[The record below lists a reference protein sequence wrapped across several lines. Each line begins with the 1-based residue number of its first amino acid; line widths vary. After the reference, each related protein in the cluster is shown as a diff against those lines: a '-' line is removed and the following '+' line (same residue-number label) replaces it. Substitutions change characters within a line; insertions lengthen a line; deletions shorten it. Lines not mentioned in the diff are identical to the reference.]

1 MATYEE
7 LHGKRVE
14 VFDSDPTLDSSYE
27 GQVWFNS
34 TDGVNKTVV
43 AFDSII
49 SKPGII
55 RGTTNSNQMGSFS
68 GGSADAMAV
77 FGGNPPT
84 SGATTTE
91 EFNGSGWSS
100 GGDMVNSL
108 FNRSGFGTL
117 TAGVAFGGRVPP
129 GTSDKTEHYNGSSWT
144 AANAMPEAIRG
155 GNGGGP
161 QTAGIVFGGSPPP
174 GTGSVKTKYYD
185 GTSWTVQ
192 PNDMNTARINTSG
205 CGIQTAALAASG
217 EPGPGTVTEEWNG
230 SSWTTV
236 NSLNTA
242 RANQGPATMQG
253 TSSDAV
259 ILGGNP
265 PYPSGARA
273 IENWDGTS
281 WSTNPLSLVSE
292 GNSQAAGQGSSASS
306 VSIFGGGAGAS
317 LAEQFSRSINTVTAA
332 AWAAG
337 GNLNTTR
344 RSMHAG
350 QCGLQTAGLA
360 VGGYIGPP
368 RSGATEEY
376 NGATWASGNNAPTK
390 SSRGL
395 AGTQAAAIE
404 FGGLPSGPSS
414 TNTSSVY
421 DGTDWTAAP
430 TLNNS
435 RGYSPSGGGTSTAAI
450 AIGGYAVPPGA
461 YVTVTEYFN
470 GSTWSSQPA
479 TSPNHYAGAGGG
491 TQAAAWCVG
500 IGGFPSSNQEAF
512 NWDGSA
518 WTASGNY
525 LMNSVVNHYG
535 GGPQTAGWVCGGEK
549 DPPSYPTSTNHY
561 DGTVWSTA
569 PNMGTGRTQGGSNGT
584 QAASLIFG
592 GYTGSNTAATEE
604 FTAETSSVTAK
615 TLTTS

>member
-7 LHGKRVE
+7 LHGKRGE

-27 GQVWFNS
+27 GQGWFNS

-55 RGTTNSNQMGSFS
+55 RGTTNSYQMGSFS

-108 FNRSGFGTL
+108 FNRYGFGTL
-117 TAGVAFGGRVPP
+117 NGGVAFGVRVPP
-129 GTSDKTEHYNGSSWT
+129 GTSDTTEHYNGSSWT

-292 GNSQAAGQGSSASS
+292 GTSQAAGQASSASS
-306 VSIFGGGAGAS
+306 DSIFGGRAGAS
-317 LAEQFSRSINTVTAA
+317 LAEQFSISINTVTSA

>member
-14 VFDSDPTLDSSYE
+14 VFTTDPTLDSSYE

-129 GTSDKTEHYNGSSWT
+129 GTSNTTEHYNGSSWT

-317 LAEQFSRSINTVTAA
+317 
-332 AWAAG
+332 
-337 GNLNTTR
+337 
-344 RSMHAG
+344 
-350 QCGLQTAGLA
+350 
-360 VGGYIGPP
+360 
-368 RSGATEEY
+368 
-376 NGATWASGNNAPTK
+376 
-390 SSRGL
+390 
-395 AGTQAAAIE
+395 
-404 FGGLPSGPSS
+404 
-414 TNTSSVY
+414 
-421 DGTDWTAAP
+421 
-430 TLNNS
+430 
-435 RGYSPSGGGTSTAAI
+435 
-450 AIGGYAVPPGA
+450 
-461 YVTVTEYFN
+461 
-470 GSTWSSQPA
+470 
-479 TSPNHYAGAGGG
+479 
-491 TQAAAWCVG
+491 
-500 IGGFPSSNQEAF
+500 
-512 NWDGSA
+512 
-518 WTASGNY
+518 
-525 LMNSVVNHYG
+525 
-535 GGPQTAGWVCGGEK
+535 
-549 DPPSYPTSTNHY
+549 
-561 DGTVWSTA
+561 
-569 PNMGTGRTQGGSNGT
+569 
-584 QAASLIFG
+584 
-592 GYTGSNTAATEE
+592 
-604 FTAETSSVTAK
+604 
-615 TLTTS
+615 